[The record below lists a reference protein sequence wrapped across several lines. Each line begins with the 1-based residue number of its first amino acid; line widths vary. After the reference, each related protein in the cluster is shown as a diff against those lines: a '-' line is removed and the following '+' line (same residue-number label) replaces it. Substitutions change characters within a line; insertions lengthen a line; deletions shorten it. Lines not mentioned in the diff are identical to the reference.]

1 MGNTIQKNNRSFQE
15 SLRDMALQCAD
26 EADIHIAWHN
36 FLFAILKNWNAD
48 IQMNLHDAVAIM
60 LSAAGLDES
69 IKYKGFSFYTF
80 SMGLGIR
87 PKIDFWFKLPAE
99 LQRLPQ
105 EVQYKKMIFMMTI
118 AVFETINYWCSY
130 WYYAPIS
137 FNRDSLID
145 VLENG
150 SISINWESYQLQL

>member
-1 MGNTIQKNNRSFQE
+1 MKKCNAIKDFQE
-15 SLRDMALQCAD
+15 CLVSVAWQCAD
-26 EADIHIAWHN
+26 GADIHIAWRD

-48 IQMNLHDAVAIM
+48 IQMDLHDAVAIM

-69 IKYKGFSFYTF
+69 IKYKGFSFYSF
-80 SMGLGIR
+80 SMGLGFR
-87 PKIDFWFKLPAE
+87 PNIDFWFKLPAE

-105 EVQYKKMIFMMTI
+105 EVQYKKRIFMMTV

-137 FNRDSLID
+137 FNRDSLIA

-150 SISINWESYQLQL
+150 SISINWESYQLRL